1 MEINRHNYEA
11 YLLDQLEGTLSVDK
25 QQELHNFLLLNPDCS
40 AELTEIEPWTLEG
53 EKVRFQNGRLLKK
66 ELPTASTLLEDHNFD
81 LSSIARLEGD
91 LSAEQIAAH
100 QAMLEADDLKVQE
113 WEEWQHTTLVP
124 EPILFHGKDKLKRR
138 LRPSIRV
145 ITMGVI
151 SAAAAV
157 ALLFILFNSAPDL
170 SRPESNQQVSQEDG
184 SSQVY
189 DVPTQASNVPSQAE
203 AQMAVVETLESQTVQ
218 TTAAPPAHKVKDPVM
233 FSIKKDHD
241 RPLEIESE
249 AAVVPVDDLQP
260 RVLAQAATQF
270 SKPAAS
276 VEAPS
281 DQIKPLHV
289 PPVPI
294 HIRSLSV
301 AQISKLD
308 LQDVIEDYTEEKDF
322 SLLSIANAGIKGINK
337 VAGSDIS
344 LLASRDEEGDV
355 SGFQL
360 KSKRFSFTRPLS
372 RED

>member
-40 AELTEIEPWTLEG
+40 GELTEIEPWILEG
-53 EKVRFQNGRLLKK
+53 EKVQFQNGRLLKK

-81 LSSIARLEGD
+81 LCSIARLEGD

-100 QAMLEADDLKVQE
+100 QAMLETDDLKVQE
-113 WEEWQHTTLVP
+113 WEEWQHTSLVP
-124 EPILFHGKDKLKRR
+124 EPILFQGKAQLKRR

-157 ALLFILFNSAPDL
+157 ALLFILFNRAPDL
-170 SRPESNQQVSQEDG
+170 SQPESNQQVAQEDV
-184 SSQVY
+184 SPQVY
-189 DVPTQASNVPSQAE
+189 DVPTQASDVPAQAE
-203 AQMAVVETLESQTVQ
+203 AQMVVVETMENQTVQ
-218 TTAAPPAHKVKDPVM
+218 TTADPPPQKVKDPVM

-249 AAVVPVDDLQP
+249 AAVVPADDLQP

-276 VEAPS
+276 VEATP
-281 DQIKPLHV
+281 DQIKPLHI

-294 HIRSLSV
+294 HISSLSI

-308 LQDVIEDYTEEKDF
+308 LQEVIEDYREEKDF

-337 VAGSDIS
+337 VAGSEIS
-344 LLASRDEEGDV
+344 LLASRDDKGDV

-360 KSKRFSFTRPLS
+360 KSKRFSFTRPLA

>member
-11 YLLDQLEGTLSVDK
+11 YLLDQLEGTLSVDE

-40 AELTEIEPWTLEG
+40 GELTEIEPWILEG
-53 EKVRFQNGRLLKK
+53 EKVQFQNGRLLRK
-66 ELPTASTLLEDHNFD
+66 EIPTASTFLEDHNFD
-81 LSSIARLEGD
+81 LFSIARLEGD

-100 QAMLEADDLKVQE
+100 QAMLEADNLKFQE
-113 WEEWQHTTLVP
+113 WEEWQHTSLVP
-124 EPILFHGKDKLKRR
+124 EPLLFQGKDKLKRR

-157 ALLFILFNSAPDL
+157 ALLFILFNTAPDL
-170 SRPESNQQVSQEDG
+170 SRPESNQQVAQEDV
-184 SSQVY
+184 SPQVY
-189 DVPTQASNVPSQAE
+189 DVPTQASDVPAQAE
-203 AQMAVVETLESQTVQ
+203 AQMAVLETVENQTIQ
-218 TTAAPPAHKVKDPVM
+218 TTADPPPQ
-233 FSIKKDHD
+233 
-241 RPLEIESE
+241 IESE
-249 AAVVPVDDLQP
+249 AAVVPADDLQP
-260 RVLAQAATQF
+260 RVLAQAAIQF
-270 SKPAAS
+270 SKPAAF
-276 VEAPS
+276 VEAAP

-294 HIRSLSV
+294 HISSLSI

-308 LQDVIEDYTEEKDF
+308 LQEVIEEYTEEKDF

-337 VAGSDIS
+337 VAGSEIS
-344 LLASRDEEGDV
+344 LLASRDDKGAV

-360 KSKRFSFTRPLS
+360 KSKRFSFTRPLA

>member
-11 YLLDQLEGTLSVDK
+11 YLLDQLEGTLSVDE

-40 AELTEIEPWTLEG
+40 GELTEIEPWILEG
-53 EKVRFQNGRLLKK
+53 EKVQFQNGRLLKK
-66 ELPTASTLLEDHNFD
+66 ELPTASTLLGDHNFD

-100 QAMLEADDLKVQE
+100 QAMLETDDLKFQE
-113 WEEWQHTTLVP
+113 WEEWQHTSLVP
-124 EPILFHGKDKLKRR
+124 EPILFQGKDQLKRR

-157 ALLFILFNSAPDL
+157 ALLFILFNTAPEL
-170 SRPESNQQVSQEDG
+170 SQEDV

-189 DVPTQASNVPSQAE
+189 DVPTQASDVPAQAE
-203 AQMAVVETLESQTVQ
+203 AQMAVQ
-218 TTAAPPAHKVKDPVM
+218 TTADPPPQKVKDPVM
-233 FSIKKDHD
+233 FSIKKNHD

-249 AAVVPVDDLQP
+249 AAVVPADDLQP

-276 VEAPS
+276 VEATP
-281 DQIKPLHV
+281 DQIKPLHI

-294 HIRSLSV
+294 HISSLSV

-308 LQDVIEDYTEEKDF
+308 LQDVIGDYTEEKDF
-322 SLLSIANAGIKGINK
+322 SLLSIANAGI
-337 VAGSDIS
+337 
-344 LLASRDEEGDV
+344 
-355 SGFQL
+355 
-360 KSKRFSFTRPLS
+360 
-372 RED
+372 